1 VQQALVAC
9 AAAVSAAA
17 CCGKD
22 FTCPL
27 CLLLLH
33 AYDKIIHSTAT
44 HKFSKVAHK
53 FSTNL
58 DKMPQ
63 SSPKTSDLAMG
74 LGLDSHT
81 WWRHILSC
89 SGCWFCSLHTW
100 PHISFC
106 QLDEWRQ
113 WPCLPK

>member
-9 AAAVSAAA
+9 VAASAAAAA

-63 SSPKTSDLAMG
+63 SSPQNLRLGYGISPRVG
-74 LGLDSHT
+74 LSH
-81 WWRHILSC
+81 SVAP
-89 SGCWFCSLHTW
+89 HT
-100 PHISFC
+100 
-106 QLDEWRQ
+106 
-113 WPCLPK
+113 